1 MAYPITVTVPIGIPM
16 RIHPV
21 VVVVD
26 VFASDIVGLR
36 VLAIPRPAAEEDW
49 AKSVPLLSLPFA
61 FRPLRVPVPAKLVE
75 ADLYT
80 VPDTATAAAVAV
92 AASVTEVE
100 GEESFD

>member
-1 MAYPITVTVPIGIPM
+1 MDDQRVGGRSISASKHTASAVDALFDNFDLDLFFLRIPALD
-16 RIHPV
+16 V
-21 VVVVD
+21 VVPLDVVT
-26 VFASDIVGLR
+26 IVIIG
-36 VLAIPRPAAEEDW
+36 P
-49 AKSVPLLSLPFA
+49 
-61 FRPLRVPVPAKLVE
+61 VPVPAKLVE